1 MVTRADNSQPNYLI
15 NWNSTDNSGQTN
27 LASRNTWRQ
36 KEVLRNFN
44 EFLISVWSLK
54 YNLFNNDLWIQM
66 QINQW
71 ITFLFTFWQGVK
83 HDANM
88 LVTMTTIP
96 PWVVCPKLF
105 SPVVY
110 LKHDDYVNVNL
121 CSCFSLRPNSWCVP
135 LLIYKSAL
143 FKFVVTFCV
152 DVFVN
157 LKKTRYKTAKHSCTT
172 TGVSNSEC

>member
-1 MVTRADNSQPNYLI
+1 MSSLFRF
-15 NWNSTDNSGQTN
+15 
-27 LASRNTWRQ
+27 
-36 KEVLRNFN
+36 E
-44 EFLISVWSLK
+44 VWSIT
-54 YNLFNNDLWIQM
+54 YFYNDLWIQM

-71 ITFLFTFWQGVK
+71 ITFLLSFWQGVK

-121 CSCFSLRPNSWCVP
+121 YSCFSLRPNSRCVP

-143 FKFVVTFCV
+143 FKFVVTFFV